1 MSPQYVELHHRKNK
15 KNYKELALIEKHSL
29 GTIVQ
34 NKGVQWSNTLGEKI
48 VYDILVSFGFN
59 VKNKT
64 KVVINGH
71 TFIPDFETEHAYYEV
86 KTRNYSTPG
95 TSGEKILGTP
105 LKYIDIPKM
114 TGKPLF
120 IVLVGY
126 QEYEATHIFKLFN
139 DLSNEK
145 KAVLDT
151 YSNLGIYYIGASQ
164 LWSALYDISQNYYW
178 NQ

>member
-1 MSPQYVELHHRKNK
+1 M
-15 KNYKELALIEKHSL
+15 
-29 GTIVQ
+29 
-34 NKGVQWSNTLGEKI
+34 
-48 VYDILVSFGFN
+48 
-59 VKNKT
+59 
-64 KVVINGH
+64 
-71 TFIPDFETEHAYYEV
+71 

-105 LKYIDIPKM
+105 LKYIDIPKI

-126 QEYEATHIFKLFN
+126 QEYEATYIFKLFH

-151 YSNLGIYYIGASQ
+151 YSNLGIYYVGASQ
-164 LWSALYDISQNYYW
+164 LWSGLYYISQSYYY

>member
-1 MSPQYVELHHRKNK
+1 MGPTYVDLHHRKNN
-15 KNYKELALIEKHSL
+15 KNYKELALIEKHTF
-29 GTIVQ
+29 GTIVRD
-34 NKGVQWSNTLGEKI
+34 KGVQWSNSLGEKI

-64 KVVINGH
+64 RVVINER
-71 TFIPDFETEHAYYEV
+71 TFIPDFETEYAYYEV

-105 LKYIDIPKM
+105 LKYIDIPKV

-126 QEYEATHIFKLFN
+126 QEYEAIHMFKLF
-139 DLSNEK
+139 DEVSNEK
-145 KAVLDT
+145 KTVLDT
-151 YSNLGIYYIGASQ
+151 YTNLGIYYIGASQ
-164 LWSALYDISQNYYW
+164 LWSQLYNISQTYNC
-178 NQ
+178 NN